1 MDSSSRT
8 LHSPFK
14 PIYFQ
19 IAAAAAERCV
29 CARSRAACV
38 ELTVGLYDGE

>member
-19 IAAAAAERCV
+19 IAAAEQQRCV
-29 CARSRAACV
+29 
-38 ELTVGLYDGE
+38 LGLEQRVLSWLWGLDDGE